1 MNKKRQSVRWWI
13 ILGLIVL
20 VGIGG
25 FFLLGNLS
33 LVRLA
38 LAEVFSN
45 QTSIQQIPCE
55 QLPTETEVRERLE
68 ANRETVDKIEAVHP
82 GHVEVVVWPGRCA
95 EKAGIRIYH
104 ATQEDREQIEVL
116 IDGDELFGV
125 PYEFVNR

>member
-1 MNKKRQSVRWWI
+1 MNKKRQSIRWWI
-13 ILGLIVL
+13 ILGLLVL

-25 FFLLGNLS
+25 LFFLGNLP

-38 LAEVFSN
+38 LTEIFSD
-45 QTSIQQIPCE
+45 QTSIQEIPCE

-82 GHVEVVVWPGRCA
+82 GHVEVVVWPGQCDG
-95 EKAGIRIYH
+95 KAGIRIYH
-104 ATQEDREQIEVL
+104 ATQADREQIETL
-116 IDGDELFGV
+116 IDGEELFGV